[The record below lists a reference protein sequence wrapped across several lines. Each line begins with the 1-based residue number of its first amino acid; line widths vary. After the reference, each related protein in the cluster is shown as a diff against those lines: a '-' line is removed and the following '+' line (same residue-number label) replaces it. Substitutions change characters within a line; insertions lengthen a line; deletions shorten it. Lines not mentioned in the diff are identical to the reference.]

1 MVPAM
6 SYRVYV
12 GAKDNMGNK
21 VYLKKEDGTTTF
33 ESDELYCFLR
43 ENLPVLPKKV
53 RENHW
58 HLTVEEE
65 GKPVS
70 DEDFGYYLSMYNITE
85 EELEEERVKRLKRL
99 HLEET
104 ALKDAIKNK
113 TMWISE
119 NMGLPWNVNY
129 FLPGYTYEKEVRR
142 AMKKVSICGAIPYF
156 AIVDHLRDGGIWVSV
171 LYISLHKSEWPY
183 ERADNNGY
191 IDSGV
196 YNSAFDGVDFG
207 TIQIRCGLGG
217 SVKRV
222 A

>member
-1 MVPAM
+1 M

-12 GAKDNMGNK
+12 GAMDNEGKK
-21 VYLKKEDGTTTF
+21 VYLTKDDGTCDF
-33 ESDELYCFLR
+33 EEMELYSFLR
-43 ENLPVLPKKV
+43 KQLSSLPQKV

-58 HLTVEEE
+58 HLTVEKD
-65 GKPVS
+65 GKPFS
-70 DEDFGYYLSMYNITE
+70 DDDFDYYISMYNITE
-85 EELEEERVKRLKRL
+85 EEIEAERVMRLKRL
-99 HLEET
+99 RLEET
-104 ALKDAIKNK
+104 ALRDAIKNK

-129 FLPGYTYEKEVRR
+129 FLSGYTYEKEVKR
-142 AMKKVSICGAIPYF
+142 AMKRVSTCGAIPYF

-171 LYISLHKSEWPY
+171 LYISLHKSDWKY
-183 ERADNNGY
+183 ERMDSNGY

-196 YNSAFDGVDFG
+196 YDSTYDGMDFG
-207 TIQIRCGLGG
+207 SIQIKCGLGG